1 MAIRGGR
8 GDENKTQIRLE
19 WELVPILHTRLL
31 NGQEITCCCGD
42 KVTTTYYRF
51 DAKNRSNG
59 KQDVLFAADGC
70 ARKLLGIV
78 PAIAP
83 LPLFDPL
90 QATPVRHNRGA
101 GGGDPNGPVMHPFN
115 REVYEAIHLL
125 LMCWGRPPSAG
136 GPLAAILADIRQAP
150 GISLPDSAAKS
161 VNSVIKSGQRTL
173 TAMLQALPSQ
183 TPPLRA
189 FGFPLMRIALRDHK
203 DRPTIWL

>member
-8 GDENKTQIRLE
+8 GDKNKAQIRQE
-19 WELVPILHTRLL
+19 WGLVPILHTRLL
-31 NGQEITCCCGD
+31 NGQEIICCCGD

-51 DAKNRSNG
+51 DTKNRISG

-70 ARKLLGIV
+70 ARKLLGIA
-78 PAIAP
+78 PAITP

-90 QATPVRHNRGA
+90 QAAPVRHNRGA
-101 GGGDPNGPVMHPFN
+101 GGGGANGPVMHPFN
-115 REVYEAIHLL
+115 RELYEAICLL

-136 GPLAAILADIRQAP
+136 GPLAAILADIRKAP
-150 GISLPDSAAKS
+150 DNSLPDNAAKS

-203 DRPTIWL
+203 DRPAIWL